1 MLSHLTSP
9 LLPLNS
15 YQIDSLTWI
24 LGTYIFL
31 FLGFLFFLNTPPV
44 HTTSSMLLDRPSL
57 LRSTLLKEDHLLRF
71 FL

>member
-1 MLSHLTSP
+1 MLSQLTFP

-15 YQIDSLTWI
+15 YQNESCTWI

-57 LRSTLLKEDHLLRF
+57 LMSTLLKEDHLLRF